1 MDYAMVNKLEKAKA
15 YAKDRG
21 RFTIDKFEASVQGS
35 NGAHQVAYDNRAW
48 SCDCGFFQTRGRCS
62 HTMALEI
69 LLEDMVQI
77 AFDEPE
83 K

>member
-35 NGAHQVAYDNRAW
+35 NGAHQVAYDN
-48 SCDCGFFQTRGRCS
+48 
-62 HTMALEI
+62 I
-69 LLEDMVQI
+69 EDRKSVV
-77 AFDEPE
+77 
-83 K
+83 